1 MPVNELN
8 DPSAAENEALRQIA
22 AELKRLND
30 RFEPV
35 PWYKLDTG
43 RPLGYGLMGLVF
55 LILAANA
62 GDAVKGF
69 LLISGS
75 LFFVSQSIAGS
86 RLKR

>member
-1 MPVNELN
+1 MT
-8 DPSAAENEALRQIA
+8 ENSTLSGDTEALQQIA

-43 RPLGYGLMGLVF
+43 KPLGYGFMGLLF
-55 LILAANA
+55 IFFSMAAQ
-62 GDAVKGF
+62 DEMKGF
-69 LLISGS
+69 LLITGS
-75 LFFVSQSIAGS
+75 LFFVAQSIAGS